1 MVAYPKGLDLLKD
14 IYANQS
20 SRRLAK
26 KGGVGK
32 SSLARLIARE
42 FTGNG

>member
-1 MVAYPKGLDLLKD
+1 MHTFLDLRNTD
-14 IYANQS
+14 ANQS